1 MLLKFCDIFNT
12 FCQAIFL
19 VWCCNNVAN
28 KENELSKLKS
38 YILSALIF
46 IEIAILTYSDIYIK
60 NSPLGNFYMFLMIL
74 FSSLL
79 FYRKSILD
87 SLIGIGLGYSI
98 ISIGAYFLVI
108 FYQNVL
114 TNLNLDISNEVQ
126 MLVFIYIPI
135 WITYY
140 LVYKYRKSIFNLARY
155 LKNLKHNLFFVLIL
169 DYALIFLDTLHMEW
183 TTHDMGLIFKSFL
196 YFVAFITLVMAVIY
210 FAKINDKSK
219 EVEMLNAALN
229 EKITE
234 LRKIKHDYG
243 SEISGLYGLY
253 QLGKMDR
260 VGEMLKSIVQKNQ
273 ALNTAVSVSDC
284 ENPIIASVLSCAT
297 SKGINVIV
305 DDNGNYDELSITDNE
320 LLKLISNIIKNSID
334 VLSEVKN
341 PIIKYKSYNSYNGI
355 TITIMNNGPEIPKD
369 IRNKIFD
376 SGFTTKKNDSS
387 DRGFGL
393 SIVKDIITKCNGNIF
408 LESDDKWTQFKLEI
422 PYMRF

>member
-12 FCQAIFL
+12 LCQSILF
-19 VWCCNNVAN
+19 VWSCNNVAN
-28 KENELSKLKS
+28 KDDKLSKTKTL
-38 YILSALIF
+38 ILITFIF
-46 IEIAILTYSDIYIK
+46 TGIVILTYSDIYI
-60 NSPLGNFYMFLMIL
+60 SDIPFGNFLIFLLIL
-74 FSSLL
+74 LSSLFL
-79 FYRKSILD
+79 YRRSILD
-87 SLIGIGLGYSI
+87 ALIGIGLGYSLVAFL
-98 ISIGAYFLVI
+98 AYFLVT
-108 FYQNVL
+108 FHQNVL
-114 TNLNLDISNEVQ
+114 IYLKLNVSTEVQ
-126 MLVFIYIPI
+126 MFLFIYIPI
-135 WITYY
+135 WISYY
-140 LVYKYRKSIFNLARY
+140 FVYKSRKYIFDVARY

-169 DYALIFLDTLHMEW
+169 DYALIFLDTLRMEW
-183 TTHDMGLIFKSFL
+183 TTHDMGLVFKSVL
-196 YFVAFITLVMAVIY
+196 YFIAFITFVMAVIY

-260 VGEMLKSIVQKNQ
+260 VGEMLKSIVQRNQ
-273 ALNTAVSVSDC
+273 ALNTAVSVSIC
-284 ENPIIASVLSCAT
+284 ENPIVASVLHSAT
-297 SKGINVIV
+297 SKGVNVIV

-376 SGFTTKKNDSS
+376 SGFTTKKNDNS
-387 DRGFGL
+387 DRGYGL
-393 SIVKDIITKCNGNIF
+393 SIVKDIIAKCNGEISV
-408 LESDDKWTQFKLEI
+408 ESDDNWTQFKLEI
-422 PYMRF
+422 PYMKF

>member
-1 MLLKFCDIFNT
+1 MLL
-12 FCQAIFL
+12 
-19 VWCCNNVAN
+19 
-28 KENELSKLKS
+28 S
-38 YILSALIF
+38 
-46 IEIAILTYSDIYIK
+46 
-60 NSPLGNFYMFLMIL
+60 
-74 FSSLL
+74 
-79 FYRKSILD
+79 
-87 SLIGIGLGYSI
+87 
-98 ISIGAYFLVI
+98 
-108 FYQNVL
+108 
-114 TNLNLDISNEVQ
+114 
-126 MLVFIYIPI
+126 IYIPV
-135 WITYY
+135 WISYY

-155 LKNLKHNLFFVLIL
+155 LKNLKHNLFFVLIIV
-169 DYALIFLDTLHMEW
+169 YALIFLDTLHMEW
-183 TTHDMGLIFKSFL
+183 TTHDMGIVFKSIL
-196 YFVAFITLVMAVIY
+196 YSIAFVTFVVAIIY

-219 EVEMLNAALN
+219 EVEMLNVALN

-260 VGEMLKSIVQKNQ
+260 LGEMLKSIVQRNQ
-273 ALNTAVSVSDC
+273 ALNTAVSVSIC
-284 ENPIIASVLSCAT
+284 ENPIVSSVLHSAT

-341 PIIKYKSYNSYNGI
+341 PVIKYKSYNSYNGI

-393 SIVKDIITKCNGNIF
+393 SIVKDIITKCNGTISV
-408 LESDDKWTQFKLEI
+408 ESDREWTNFKLEV
-422 PYMRF
+422 PYMKF

>member
-12 FCQAIFL
+12 LCQSILF
-19 VWCCNNVAN
+19 VWCCNNIAN
-28 KENELSKLKS
+28 KDDKLSKTKS
-38 YILSALIF
+38 LILITFIF
-46 IEIAILTYSDIYIK
+46 TGIVILTYSDIYI
-60 NSPLGNFYMFLMIL
+60 SDIPFGNFLIFLMIL
-74 FSSLL
+74 LSCLFS
-79 FYRKSILD
+79 FRRSILD
-87 SLIGIGLGYSI
+87 ALIGIGLGYSLVAI
-98 ISIGAYFLVI
+98 LAYFLVT
-108 FYQNVL
+108 FYQNVIIQLKL
-114 TNLNLDISNEVQ
+114 TISTEVQ
-126 MLVFIYIPI
+126 MLLFIYIPI
-135 WITYY
+135 WISYY
-140 LVYKYRKSIFNLARY
+140 FIYKFRKYIFDVARY
-155 LKNLKHNLFFVLIL
+155 LKNIKHNLFFVLML
-169 DYALIFLDTLHMEW
+169 DYALIFLDTLRMEW
-183 TTHDMGLIFKSFL
+183 TTHNMGLIFKSVL
-196 YFVAFITLVMAVIY
+196 YFLAFITFVMAVIY
-210 FAKINDKSK
+210 FAKINHKSK
-219 EVEMLNAALN
+219 EVEMLNDALN

-260 VGEMLKSIVQKNQ
+260 VGEMLKSIVQRNQ

-284 ENPIIASVLSCAT
+284 ENPIVASVLSCAT

-369 IRNKIFD
+369 IRNNIFD
-376 SGFTTKKNDSS
+376 SGFTTKKNENS

-393 SIVKDIITKCNGNIF
+393 SIVKDIITKCNGSI
-408 LESDDKWTQFKLEI
+408 LVESDRDWTKFKLEI

>member
-12 FCQAIFL
+12 LCQAIFL

-28 KENELSKLKS
+28 KENELSKYMS

-87 SLIGIGLGYSI
+87 SLIGIGLGYSVI
-98 ISIGAYFLVI
+98 VTEAYFLVT
-108 FYQNVL
+108 FYQNVIIHL
-114 TNLNLDISNEVQ
+114 NLNISTEVQ
-126 MLVFIYIPI
+126 MLLFIYIPV
-135 WITYY
+135 WISYY

-155 LKNLKHNLFFVLIL
+155 LKNLKHNLFFVLIIV
-169 DYALIFLDTLHMEW
+169 YALIFLDTLHMEW
-183 TTHDMGLIFKSFL
+183 TTHDMGIVFKSVL
-196 YFVAFITLVMAVIY
+196 YSIAFVIFVVAIIY

-219 EVEMLNAALN
+219 EVEMLNVALN

-260 VGEMLKSIVQKNQ
+260 LGEMLKSIVQRNQ
-273 ALNTAVSVSDC
+273 ALNTAVSVSIC
-284 ENPIIASVLSCAT
+284 ENPIVSSVLHSAT

-341 PIIKYKSYNSYNGI
+341 PVIKYKSYNSYNGI

-393 SIVKDIITKCNGNIF
+393 SIVKDIMTKCNGTISV
-408 LESDDKWTQFKLEI
+408 ESDREWTNFKLEV
-422 PYMRF
+422 PYMKF